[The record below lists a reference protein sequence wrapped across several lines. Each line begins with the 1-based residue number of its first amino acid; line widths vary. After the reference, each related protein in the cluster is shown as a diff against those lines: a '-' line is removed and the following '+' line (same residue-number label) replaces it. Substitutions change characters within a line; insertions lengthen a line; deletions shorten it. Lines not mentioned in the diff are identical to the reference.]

1 MPRKTDSN
9 NPRHW
14 VEICEEDLEGV
25 RLLATNETSYRM
37 CHGKLAEIMEKLLK
51 ADLIRL
57 GWPLIKTH
65 DLRKLMDEL
74 HERDPAFAKE
84 ADSVARL
91 LAEVYFSDRYPGFD
105 AEVPDWP
112 ELRRQV
118 DQVSALLEKVKARIP
133 AEK

>member
-14 VEICEEDLEGV
+14 VEICEEDLEGI

-37 CHGKLAEIMEKLLK
+37 CQGKLAEVLEKLLK

-57 GWPLIKTH
+57 GWPLLKTH
-65 DLRKLMDEL
+65 DLGKLMDEL
-74 HERDPAFAKE
+74 HSRDAPFAKE
-84 ADSVARL
+84 ADPIAQA
-91 LAEVYFSDRYPGFD
+91 LAEVYFTNRYPGFD
-105 AEVPDWP
+105 SGEPDWDG
-112 ELRRQV
+112 LRQLVEQV
-118 DQVSALLEKVKARIP
+118 AALLAKVKARIP